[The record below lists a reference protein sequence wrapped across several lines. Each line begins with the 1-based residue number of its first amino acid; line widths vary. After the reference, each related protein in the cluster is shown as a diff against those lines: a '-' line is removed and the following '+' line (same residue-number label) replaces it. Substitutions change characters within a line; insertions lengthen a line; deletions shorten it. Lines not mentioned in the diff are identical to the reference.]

1 MTSWRE
7 LWRRIIPSRTVEP
20 DVDDELRFHLEGKAE
35 ELMARGMSPGEA
47 RAEARR
53 RFGNW
58 DEVEAA
64 TRRYARQRARREERR
79 AVLDTLLHDLRH
91 AFRALV
97 RNRGFTAVVTLTLAV
112 GIGATTAIFSV
123 VSGVLL
129 RPLPFDAPE
138 RLVIVWQNDRATG
151 TTREA
156 ASTAD
161 YWDFRERIRSFSELA
176 MYATGSVNLTRD
188 DGEPRRLAAAVVT
201 HTLDDVLGIRPAL
214 GRGIAP
220 REDRPDAGRV
230 ALLSHRLWRTE
241 FEGDP
246 EVMGRTVRVDDE
258 PVTVIGV
265 LPEDLDFPDGE
276 TDLWLP
282 IGETPATS
290 VRERHWVRVIG
301 RLAAGTSLAAAR
313 SETTRIAA
321 ELEAEFPANANRGAF
336 VEPLEE
342 VKRGDVA
349 LTLWVLFGAVMT
361 VLLIACANVATLLL
375 ARGASRARELAVC
388 AALGA
393 GTGRLARRFV
403 LEGGLVAAGAAAG
416 GLLLALGGIRL
427 LEGLAPA
434 GILALGEV
442 GIDARVLAFTT
453 LVAAVVAVGFGL
465 LPTLQ
470 ARGLDLQTNLKEG
483 RATAEG
489 EAVGRMG
496 FRRLLVAGQVAL
508 AVVLLVSAGLLGVTL
523 RNLNAVDPGFRA
535 RNVLRVSYTLPT
547 SRYPRDFAVWPEWSE
562 IHQFHRELL
571 RRTRTRPGV
580 SSAAVTLSHPLDPGF
595 TNSYVV
601 VGRPYDPSQGEIPVR
616 IVSPGYFETAG
627 PRVLEGRALR
637 MSDDTEGPG
646 VMVVNRETARRL
658 FPDEPAVGNRIAM
671 WGGREFEIV
680 GVVEGERIHGLTE
693 AVPPAFYLSIFQA
706 PPRPAPITLMART
719 AADPLQLVEPVRRTF
734 HAIDPDLALFDV
746 TTLTDTLREATAR
759 ERFATL
765 VLGIFAGV
773 AVFLALLGIHGVL
786 SYLVARR
793 RHEVGVRMALGATA
807 GDVLWLFL
815 RQGLGMTA
823 VGLVVGIAGALAA
836 ARVLESLLFRV
847 SETEPGAYVLV
858 SLLLAATGSAAS
870 LLPARRA
877 AATDPAAS
885 MKDE

>member
-290 VRERHWVRVIG
+290 LRERHWVRVIG
-301 RLAAGTSLAAAR
+301 R
-313 SETTRIAA
+313 
-321 ELEAEFPANANRGAF
+321 
-336 VEPLEE
+336 
-342 VKRGDVA
+342 
-349 LTLWVLFGAVMT
+349 
-361 VLLIACANVATLLL
+361 
-375 ARGASRARELAVC
+375 
-388 AALGA
+388 
-393 GTGRLARRFV
+393 
-403 LEGGLVAAGAAAG
+403 
-416 GLLLALGGIRL
+416 
-427 LEGLAPA
+427 
-434 GILALGEV
+434 
-442 GIDARVLAFTT
+442 
-453 LVAAVVAVGFGL
+453 
-465 LPTLQ
+465 
-470 ARGLDLQTNLKEG
+470 
-483 RATAEG
+483 
-489 EAVGRMG
+489 
-496 FRRLLVAGQVAL
+496 
-508 AVVLLVSAGLLGVTL
+508 
-523 RNLNAVDPGFRA
+523 
-535 RNVLRVSYTLPT
+535 
-547 SRYPRDFAVWPEWSE
+547 
-562 IHQFHRELL
+562 
-571 RRTRTRPGV
+571 
-580 SSAAVTLSHPLDPGF
+580 
-595 TNSYVV
+595 
-601 VGRPYDPSQGEIPVR
+601 
-616 IVSPGYFETAG
+616 
-627 PRVLEGRALR
+627 
-637 MSDDTEGPG
+637 
-646 VMVVNRETARRL
+646 
-658 FPDEPAVGNRIAM
+658 
-671 WGGREFEIV
+671 
-680 GVVEGERIHGLTE
+680 
-693 AVPPAFYLSIFQA
+693 
-706 PPRPAPITLMART
+706 
-719 AADPLQLVEPVRRTF
+719 
-734 HAIDPDLALFDV
+734 
-746 TTLTDTLREATAR
+746 
-759 ERFATL
+759 
-765 VLGIFAGV
+765 
-773 AVFLALLGIHGVL
+773 
-786 SYLVARR
+786 
-793 RHEVGVRMALGATA
+793 
-807 GDVLWLFL
+807 
-815 RQGLGMTA
+815 
-823 VGLVVGIAGALAA
+823 
-836 ARVLESLLFRV
+836 
-847 SETEPGAYVLV
+847 
-858 SLLLAATGSAAS
+858 
-870 LLPARRA
+870 
-877 AATDPAAS
+877 
-885 MKDE
+885 